1 MKAVIVIAAA
11 VLVLLILLLI
21 IPVRLI
27 IVYDRDAVK
36 NETAVNI
43 KYLFFK
49 IQLCPQK
56 GKNDNRNNPKA
67 KKSPKADEPS
77 KEPFSFENK
86 KAELKK
92 YIKIFETIKSDAAN
106 ILQTL
111 AERAMV
117 FDRVEINSDFGFE
130 GAMQTGI
137 FTGLVNGFVYGVL
150 GFVHHHS
157 TVKDMNVRLQPVF
170 GKKCFNWHIMCI
182 LRLKTAHIIVV
193 AVSVLI
199 LYRKI
204 KREGSI

>member
-56 GKNDNRNNPKA
+56 GKNDNRHKA
-67 KKSPKADEPS
+67 KKSPKADELS

-86 KAELKK
+86 KAELEK

-117 FDRVEINSDFGFE
+117 FDRVEINADFGFE
-130 GAMQTGI
+130 DAMQTGI
-137 FTGLVNGFVYGVL
+137 FTGLLNGFVYGVL
-150 GFVHHHS
+150 GFIHHHS

-170 GKKCFNWHIMCI
+170 GKKCFNCHIMCI

-193 AVSVLI
+193 AVSVLK